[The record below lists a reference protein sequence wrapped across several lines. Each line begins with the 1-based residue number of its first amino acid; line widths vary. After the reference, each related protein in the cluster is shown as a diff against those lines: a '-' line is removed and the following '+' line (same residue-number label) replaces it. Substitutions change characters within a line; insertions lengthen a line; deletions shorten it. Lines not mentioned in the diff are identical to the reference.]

1 MRKKLFVTAAA
12 LACAASLLT
21 AGCGG
26 EKKDANIIKI
36 GVVSEMT
43 GGSAT
48 YGNSV
53 VNGMKLAQK
62 EINAAGGVLG
72 KKIELVVADSKSEPA
87 EAANA
92 MSKLI
97 NQDKVPLVSGLFSS
111 SSAIAA
117 CNISEAAK
125 IPYLAIG
132 ATNPT
137 VTVGQDGKTKPN
149 TFRMCFIDPFQ
160 GTVGANFV
168 LNELKAKKAAIY
180 IDNSSDYSKGLCA
193 FFEESFVKGGG
204 QIVSKEAYLQK
215 DTDFKAVLT
224 KIKATNPEIIY
235 VPGYY
240 EEVGKIVKQAR
251 ELGIKAAFVGG
262 DGWDSPK
269 MQEIAGNEALN
280 NTFFTNHYSADADT
294 PESKAFVSAYEK
306 EYKQRPDA
314 CGVLGY
320 DGFKLMVDSIKRAG
334 AVYSPKIAKA
344 LGETKDFNAVTGK
357 TSLNEKHDAVK
368 SAVIIE
374 FKDGKQIFRATVN
387 P

>member
-1 MRKKLFVTAAA
+1 MRRKLFVTAAA
-12 LACAASLLT
+12 LACAAALVT

-26 EKKDANIIKI
+26 EKKSDNIVKI

-62 EINAAGGVLG
+62 EINAAGGILG
-72 KKIELVVADSKSEPA
+72 KKVELVVADSKSEPA

-92 MSKLI
+92 MSKLV

-117 CNISEAAK
+117 CNISEASK

-132 ATNPT
+132 ATNPA
-137 VTVGQDGKTKPN
+137 VTVGKDGKTKPN

-193 FFEESFVKGGG
+193 FFEENFVKGGG
-204 QIVSKEAYLQK
+204 QIVAKEAYLQK

-280 NTFFTNHYSADADT
+280 NTYFTNHYSADADT
-294 PESKAFVSAYEK
+294 PESKAFVAAYEK

-320 DGFKLMVDSIKRAG
+320 DGMKLMADAIKRAG
-334 AVYSPKIAKA
+334 AVDSAKISKA
-344 LGETKDFNAVTGK
+344 LAETKNFKAVTGQ

-374 FKDGKQIFRATVN
+374 FKDGKQIFRATVK

>member
-1 MRKKLFVTAAA
+1 MKKRLFVAAAA
-12 LACAASLLT
+12 LSCAAAMLT

-26 EKKDANIIKI
+26 EKKDANVIKI

-53 VNGMKLAQK
+53 VNGMKLALK
-62 EINAAGGVLG
+62 EINDKGGVMN
-72 KKIELVVADSKSEPA
+72 KKIELIVADSKSEPA

-92 MSKLI
+92 MSKLVS
-97 NQDKVPLVSGLFSS
+97 QDKVPLVSGLFTS

-117 CNISEAAK
+117 CNISEAQK

-132 ATNPT
+132 ATNPA
-137 VTVGQDGKTKPN
+137 VTTNKDGSTKAN
-149 TFRMCFIDPFQ
+149 TFRICFIDPFQ

-168 LNELKAKKAAIY
+168 LNELKLKKAAIY
-180 IDNSSDYSKGLCA
+180 VDNSSDYSKGLSE
-193 FFEESFVKGGG
+193 FFKKSFVAGGG
-204 QIVSKEAYLQK
+204 QIVTEEAYLQK

-224 KIKATNPEIIY
+224 KIKATNPEVIY
-235 VPGYY
+235 APGYY
-240 EEVGKIVKQAR
+240 EEIGKIVKQAR
-251 ELGIKAAFVGG
+251 ELGITCPFVGG

-294 PESKAFVSAYEK
+294 PESKAFVAAYEK

-320 DGFKLMVDSIKRAG
+320 DGMKLMADAITRAG
-334 AVYSPKIAKA
+334 AVDSAKISAA
-344 LGETKDFNAVTGK
+344 LAATKNFKAVTGE
-357 TSLNEKHDAVK
+357 TSLNDKHDAVK

-374 FKDGKQIFRATVN
+374 FKDGKQAFRATVK

>member
-1 MRKKLFVTAAA
+1 MKKRLFVAAAA
-12 LACAASLLT
+12 LSCAAALLT

-26 EKKDANIIKI
+26 EKKDANVIKI

-53 VNGMKLAQK
+53 VNGMKLALK
-62 EINAAGGVLG
+62 EINDKGGVLN
-72 KKIELVVADSKSEPA
+72 KKVELVVADSKSEPA

-92 MSKLI
+92 MSKLVS
-97 NQDKVPLVSGLFSS
+97 QDKVPLVSGLFTS

-117 CNISEAAK
+117 CNISEAQK

-132 ATNPT
+132 ATNPA
-137 VTVGQDGKTKPN
+137 VTTNKDGSTKPN
-149 TFRMCFIDPFQ
+149 TFRICFIDPFQ

-168 LNELKAKKAAIY
+168 LNELKLKKAAIY
-180 IDNSSDYSKGLCA
+180 VDNSSDYSKGLSA
-193 FFEESFVKGGG
+193 FFKKSFVAGGG
-204 QIVSKEAYLQK
+204 QIVTEEAYLQK

-224 KIKATNPEIIY
+224 KIKATNPEVIY
-235 VPGYY
+235 APGYY
-240 EEVGKIVKQAR
+240 EEIGKIVKQAR
-251 ELGIKAAFVGG
+251 ELGITCPFVGG

-269 MQEIAGNEALN
+269 MQEIAGNAALN

-294 PESKAFVSAYEK
+294 PESKAFVAAYEK

-320 DGFKLMVDSIKRAG
+320 DGMKLMADAITRAG
-334 AVYSPKIAKA
+334 AVDSAKISAA
-344 LGETKDFNAVTGK
+344 LAATKNFKAVTGE

-374 FKDGKQIFRATVN
+374 FKDGKQAFRATVK

>member
-1 MRKKLFVTAAA
+1 MKRKMFVAAAA
-12 LACAASLLT
+12 LACAASLLA

-26 EKKDANIIKI
+26 EKKADNVIKI

-62 EINAAGGVLG
+62 ELNAAGGVLG
-72 KKIELVVADSKSEPA
+72 KKIELIVADSKSEPA

-92 MSKLI
+92 MSKLV
-97 NQDKVPLVSGLFSS
+97 NQDKVPLVSGLFTS

-125 IPYLAIG
+125 IPYLATG

-137 VTVGQDGKTKPN
+137 VTLTKDGKTKPN
-149 TFRMCFIDPFQ
+149 TFRICFIDPFQ

-168 LNELKAKKAAIY
+168 LNELKMKKAAVF
-180 IDNSSDYSKGLCA
+180 IDNSSDYSKGLSA
-193 FFEESFVKGGG
+193 FFKQAFTKGGG
-204 QIVSKEAYLQK
+204 QIVSEEAYLQK

-224 KIKATNPEIIY
+224 KIKATNPEVIY
-235 VPGYY
+235 APGYY
-240 EEVGKIVKQAR
+240 EEIGKIVKQAR
-251 ELGIKAAFVGG
+251 ELGINVPFVGG

-269 MQEIAGNEALN
+269 MQEIAGNAALN

-294 PESKAFVSAYEK
+294 PESKAFVAAYEK

-320 DGFKLMVDSIKRAG
+320 DSMKLMADAIKRAG
-334 AVYSPKIAKA
+334 AADSAKISKA
-344 LGETKDFNAVTGK
+344 LSETKNFKAVTGE

-374 FKDGKQIFRATVN
+374 FKDGKQVFRATVK